1 MNIIIPLEQRNLKIS
16 MSEKVNFKDFT
27 KTVNKLTDILRNYKK
42 RIDILENKVRLLEQ
56 EHYNPWKMPFDT

>member
-1 MNIIIPLEQRNLKIS
+1 

-56 EHYNPWKMPFDT
+56 DHYNPWKMPFDT